1 MNIFQNGS
9 LLLDFSITL
18 HICTARGLVF
28 YMCMFW
34 KLCVMSYTETT
45 PSLVRSLILAHLLDC
60 LVPLIRCWYKSTC
73 FTGTEVQILTQTR
86 NVCGTVYSESIQLR
100 QKQQHSL
107 AGQCTTHTR
116 NCTSIQNT
124 CHKVECSN
132 WMFKRHSL
140 QKKKYPKM
148 KRQYNHMFYFLWIAV
163 VYHQICDDS
172 IHCFYCIGWLH
183 GRSKVLQCDCCFYFY
198 FFYFAFRADT
208 MTISMEKCHSTSSWS
223 TSKDN

>member
-1 MNIFQNGS
+1 MTHYFVCVCVCVSRWVCVCVRGREGEGERQRECVCERELSETLHNMNIFQDGS

-34 KLCVMSYTETT
+34 KLCVMSYTETM
-45 PSLVRSLILAHLLDC
+45 PSLVCSLILAHLLDC

-116 NCTSIQNT
+116 KCTSIQNT
-124 CHKVECSN
+124 CHKVEC
-132 WMFKRHSL
+132 
-140 QKKKYPKM
+140 
-148 KRQYNHMFYFLWIAV
+148 
-163 VYHQICDDS
+163 
-172 IHCFYCIGWLH
+172 
-183 GRSKVLQCDCCFYFY
+183 
-198 FFYFAFRADT
+198 
-208 MTISMEKCHSTSSWS
+208 
-223 TSKDN
+223 